1 MRTFL
6 RRVYYALLRMHDSF
20 VGPEHANARRLIK
33 AGRLTVGPHTLGYSM
48 PRIKTFI
55 HDETK
60 LFLGDYS
67 SLSTEATVMLGGRHP
82 TDAVTTYPHRI
93 LWQMEGAGTD
103 GFPEPSADSFIGAD
117 VWLGD
122 GSRVL
127 TGVRIGHGAIIAANS
142 LVNKDV
148 PDYAIAGGMPAK
160 VLRYR
165 FPEEQRKALLEIAW
179 WDWPDDEVRKAVP
192 LLAAK
197 DIDAFIDYAR
207 ERQRAGAVPQPRAV
221 GVEPT
226 D

>member
-1 MRTFL
+1 VPHWL
-6 RRVYYALLRMHDSF
+6 RIHTPSASPSAWRMVCIAAVSSR
-20 VGPEHANARRLIK
+20 RRL
-33 AGRLTVGPHTLGYSM
+33 P
-48 PRIKTFI
+48 
-55 HDETK
+55 
-60 LFLGDYS
+60 S
-67 SLSTEATVMLGGRHP
+67 S
-82 TDAVTTYPHRI
+82 
-93 LWQMEGAGTD
+93 
-103 GFPEPSADSFIGAD
+103 
-117 VWLGD
+117 
-122 GSRVL
+122 
-127 TGVRIGHGAIIAANS
+127 GAIIAANS

-221 GVEPT
+221 GAEPT